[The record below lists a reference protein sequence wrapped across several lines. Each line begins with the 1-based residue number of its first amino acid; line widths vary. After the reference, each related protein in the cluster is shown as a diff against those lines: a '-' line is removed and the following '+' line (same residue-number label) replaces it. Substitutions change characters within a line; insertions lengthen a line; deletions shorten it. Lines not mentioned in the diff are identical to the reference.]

1 MGWVWVPDI
10 TAAADFYKTIA
21 PFSLAEE
28 QLGNANYSGLVVD
41 GRPRAGVL
49 KNPLQDEGL
58 ESTWVSY
65 IRVADMSLLG
75 KVAEL
80 GGEVLLDAN
89 ARPIGGEVAIIRG
102 PSGAGVLLQTWD
114 ESQEN

>member
-1 MGWVWVPDI
+1 
-10 TAAADFYKTIA
+10 
-21 PFSLAEE
+21 
-28 QLGNANYSGLVVD
+28 
-41 GRPRAGVL
+41 
-49 KNPLQDEGL
+49 
-58 ESTWVSY
+58 
-65 IRVADMSLLG
+65 MSLLG